1 MRFPSLCSAFKKRK
15 PRSPTWILKS
25 GAAGARGAFG
35 ELCAGHFASGGV
47 WIPPQKLLKQLTQRP
62 SPPRGCLSDRGR
74 WSEGYAWAFFVCGGP
89 RKGEAGASA
98 ATLLRGLCQLPSLFA
113 VPKLQALSSWEPGHR
128 GREAGWES
136 SVWSFRNSPV
146 MLQDLTGAPGAA
158 VRPAEASLSL
168 CRRLSLHCGSL
179 LLTCSGGPGQAAAVL
194 GSAPS
199 VGSRGCRSSFLWL
212 GEEKACY
219 PGFARRGRSISCLN
233 LSVWLPYVLPPF
245 QQLKH

>member
-1 MRFPSLCSAFKKRK
+1 MPGRFSSVGDPGGGRRGPALPRCFGDSESASYRHSLLSPNCR
-15 PRSPTWILKS
+15 RSRPGSPGT
-25 GAAGARGAFG
+25 GAVRLAG
-35 ELCAGHFASGGV
+35 
-47 WIPPQKLLKQLTQRP
+47 
-62 SPPRGCLSDRGR
+62 
-74 WSEGYAWAFFVCGGP
+74 
-89 RKGEAGASA
+89 
-98 ATLLRGLCQLPSLFA
+98 
-113 VPKLQALSSWEPGHR
+113 
-128 GREAGWES
+128 ES

-168 CRRLSLHCGSL
+168 CHRLSLHCGSL

>member
-1 MRFPSLCSAFKKRK
+1 MPVTVTLCF
-15 PRSPTWILKS
+15 
-25 GAAGARGAFG
+25 
-35 ELCAGHFASGGV
+35 
-47 WIPPQKLLKQLTQRP
+47 
-62 SPPRGCLSDRGR
+62 
-74 WSEGYAWAFFVCGGP
+74 
-89 RKGEAGASA
+89 
-98 ATLLRGLCQLPSLFA
+98 
-113 VPKLQALSSWEPGHR
+113 PKLQALSSWEPGHR
-128 GREAGWES
+128 GCEAGWGVERLEFQKQPGDAPGS
-136 SVWSFRNSPV
+136 N
-146 MLQDLTGAPGAA
+146 GAPGAA